1 MDRRDSRGVRRAG
14 LQHPALGLSPR
25 GGPNPGAASAT
36 WRRRSSSRPGAGPV
50 APGRWPRAA
59 APLSCPPCRP
69 FKNSDPLMEAQG
81 ARGVGFSFGG
91 HRKAMVAQDALGV
104 IGRQEGGPR

>member
-1 MDRRDSRGVRRAG
+1 MEEEEQQQTGGWARRARKV
-14 LQHPALGLSPR
+14 AA
-25 GGPNPGAASAT
+25 GGGAA
-36 WRRRSSSRPGAGPV
+36 
-50 APGRWPRAA
+50 
-59 APLSCPPCRP
+59 LMPPCRS